1 MAFVFERVGVG
12 RCNCQRS
19 RKSEVNGLVTAVRKT
34 LWLVVNT
41 ILSTQS
47 YPYLFQYNNIML
59 WLAAPSEKMK
69 QILHSDRPLEQKD
82 WPISP
87 TRDFPL

>member
-19 RKSEVNGLVTAVRKT
+19 RKSEVNGLVTAVRKI

-41 ILSTQS
+41 KS

-69 QILHSDRPLEQKD
+69 QILHSDWSLEQKD

-87 TRDFPL
+87 TRDCPL

>member
-19 RKSEVNGLVTAVRKT
+19 RKSEVNGLVTAVRKI
-34 LWLVVNT
+34 LWLVANT
-41 ILSTQS
+41 KS

-69 QILHSDRPLEQKD
+69 QILHSDWPLEQKD
-82 WPISP
+82 RPISP
-87 TRDFPL
+87 TRDCPL

>member
-19 RKSEVNGLVTAVRKT
+19 RKSEVNGLVTAVRKI
-34 LWLVVNT
+34 LWMAVNT
-41 ILSTQS
+41 KS

-69 QILHSDRPLEQKD
+69 QILHSDWPLEQKD

-87 TRDFPL
+87 TRDCPL